1 MKKLLERHQ
10 RHPALRHGMHCM
22 RPLVGFVVL
31 CLAGLGVAMATETPL
46 AASQLV
52 ERQQAGQAPLLLD
65 VRRADEYR
73 DGHIAGA
80 LNIPVEQLGS
90 RAGVLGVTRDR
101 EIVVYCV
108 SGRRAARAQ
117 ETLQSLGYHHV
128 RLLDGSLN
136 AWRQQQLPLV
146 REGSADPAPSH

>member
-1 MKKLLERHQ
+1 MRL
-10 RHPALRHGMHCM
+10 AL
-22 RPLVGFVVL
+22 
-31 CLAGLGVAMATETPL
+31 LAGLFALAGATVALATEAPL
-46 AASQLV
+46 AATQLM

-65 VRRADEYR
+65 VRHADEYR

-90 RAGVLGVTRDR
+90 RAGALGVPRDR

-108 SGRRAARAQ
+108 SGRRATRAQ
-117 ETLQSLGYHHV
+117 ETLQSLGYSHV

-146 REGSADPAPSH
+146 QEAGAAPEHTH

>member
-1 MKKLLERHQ
+1 MFRSVLFMKNLLARG
-10 RHPALRHGMHCM
+10 LRIAAG
-22 RPLVGFVVL
+22 LVSV
-31 CLAGLGVAMATETPL
+31 CLAAQGVATAAEAPL
-46 AASQLV
+46 AAAQLAD
-52 ERQQAGQAPLLLD
+52 RQQAGQAPLLLD

-90 RAGVLGVTRDR
+90 RAGVLGVSRDQ
-101 EIVVYCV
+101 EIVVYCM

-117 ETLQSLGYHHV
+117 ETLQSLGYNHV

-146 REGSADPAPSH
+146 HEGSAVPAPSH

>member
-1 MKKLLERHQ
+1 MRQ
-10 RHPALRHGMHCM
+10 AL
-22 RPLVGFVVL
+22 
-31 CLAGLGVAMATETPL
+31 LAGLFALAGATVALAAEAPL
-46 AASQLV
+46 AAARLM

-65 VRRADEYR
+65 VRHADEYR

-90 RAGVLGVTRDR
+90 RAGVLGVPRDR

-117 ETLQSLGYHHV
+117 ETLQSLGYSHV

-146 REGSADPAPSH
+146 QEGGAVPEHTH

>member
-1 MKKLLERHQ
+1 MSTSVLPMKNLLQ
-10 RHPALRHGMHCM
+10 RRLWQGA
-22 RPLVGFVVL
+22 GFVVV
-31 CLAGLGVAMATETPL
+31 CLAVQGAVMAAEAPL
-46 AASQLV
+46 AAPQLV

-65 VRRADEYR
+65 VRHADEYR

-90 RAGVLGVTRDR
+90 RAGALGVPRDR
-101 EIVVYCV
+101 EIVVYCA

-117 ETLQSLGYHHV
+117 ETLQSLGYSHV

-146 REGSADPAPSH
+146 REGSAVSAPSH

>member
-1 MKKLLERHQ
+1 MLIDIRGCATTGKFRMRALFVAALL
-10 RHPALRHGMHCM
+10 LM
-22 RPLVGFVVL
+22 
-31 CLAGLGVAMATETPL
+31 LGVTSAAAADAALSAT
-46 AASQLV
+46 QLR
-52 ERQQAGQAPLLLD
+52 EQQQAGQAPLLLD
-65 VRRADEYR
+65 VRGTDEYR

-80 LNIPVEQLGS
+80 LNIPVDQVGS
-90 RAGVLGVTRDR
+90 RAGVMGVPRDR

-117 ETLQSLGYHHV
+117 ETLQALGYSHV

-146 REGSADPAPSH
+146 REGAAAPGQTH

>member
-1 MKKLLERHQ
+1 MLA
-10 RHPALRHGMHCM
+10 AL
-22 RPLVGFVVL
+22 VA
-31 CLAGLGVAMATETPL
+31 LAGATVASATDAPL
-46 AASQLV
+46 AAKQLV
-52 ERQQAGQAPLLLD
+52 ERQQAAQAPLLLD
-65 VRRADEYR
+65 VRHADEYR

-90 RAGVLGVTRDR
+90 RAGALGVPRDR

-117 ETLQSLGYHHV
+117 ETLQSLGYSHV

-146 REGSADPAPSH
+146 QEGGAASDHTH

>member
-1 MKKLLERHQ
+1 MRNLLL
-10 RHPALRHGMHCM
+10 AVFLM
-22 RPLVGFVVL
+22 
-31 CLAGLGVAMATETPL
+31 LAGMTPAMAADAPL
-46 AASQLV
+46 AAGQLV
-52 ERQQAGQAPLLLD
+52 ERQQAGHAPLLLD
-65 VRRADEYR
+65 VRHSDEYR

-90 RAGVLGVTRDR
+90 RAGALGVPRDR

-117 ETLQSLGYHHV
+117 DTLQSLGYTHV

-136 AWRQQQLPLV
+136 AWRQQNLPLV
-146 REGSADPAPSH
+146 HERSP

>member
-1 MKKLLERHQ
+1 MKNRLERH
-10 RHPALRHGMHCM
+10 LRRVAGVVFFC
-22 RPLVGFVVL
+22 LV
-31 CLAGLGVAMATETPL
+31 AQGVAMAAETSFT
-46 AASQLV
+46 ASQLV

-90 RAGVLGVTRDR
+90 RAGALGVPRDR

-146 REGSADPAPSH
+146 REGSPDPASSH